1 MLGYWRASHSPAY
14 NFFLSLFLV
23 IGYEGLVRI
32 APEGSSSGR
41 NLIDLWL
48 QWVFSAIAP
57 YQWILSVV
65 VVLLGLAYVY
75 LIRQNREKLYFWVF
89 ALMLVESVLWAYGIW
104 RFLPILMQAVAAPP
118 AQLGLPSDALHALA
132 LCLGAGF
139 YEELFFRVL
148 LVEGLIWIF
157 TGLRYRKAD
166 FIHIIA
172 SWVVSAI
179 IFSAL
184 HFLNEPFS
192 WYAFGYRG
200 IFGLV
205 MSGVYLLRG
214 FGIAAWAHA
223 LYDIAVLW
231 L

>member
-1 MLGYWRASHSPAY
+1 MLGYWKASHSPAY
-14 NFFLSLFLV
+14 NFFLSLVLL
-23 IGYEGLVRI
+23 IGYEGLIRI

-48 QWVFSAIAP
+48 QWIFSAIAP
-57 YQWILSVV
+57 YHWILSVS
-65 VVLLGLAYVY
+65 VVLIGLAYIY
-75 LIRQNREKLYFWVF
+75 LVQQNREKLYLWVF
-89 ALMLVESVLWAYGIW
+89 GLMLIESVLWAYGIW
-104 RFLPILMQAVAAPP
+104 RFLPMLMQAVAASQ
-118 AQLGLPSDALHALA
+118 AQLSLPSESLHALA

-148 LVEGLIWIF
+148 LVEGLIGIF
-157 TGLRYRKAD
+157 TGLRYREAG
-166 FIHIIA
+166 FIHIVG
-172 SWVVSAI
+172 SWIVSAI

-200 IFGLV
+200 VFGLV

-223 LYDIAVLW
+223 LYDVAVLW

>member
-1 MLGYWRASHSPAY
+1 MLGYWKASQSPAY
-14 NFFLSLFLV
+14 NFFLSIVLL
-23 IGYEGLVRI
+23 IGYEGLIHAV
-32 APEGSSSGR
+32 PEASLSGR

-48 QWVFSAIAP
+48 QWVFSSIAP
-57 YQWILSVV
+57 YHWVLSVA
-65 VVLLGLAYVY
+65 VVLMGLAYVY
-75 LIRQNREKLYFWVF
+75 LIRQSREKLYAWVF
-89 ALMLVESVLWAYGIW
+89 GLMLVEGGLWAYGIW
-104 RFLPILMQAVAAPP
+104 RFLPMLMQVVAAPQ
-118 AQLGLPSDALHALA
+118 AQLSLPSESLHALA
-132 LCLGAGF
+132 LCMGAGF
-139 YEELFFRVL
+139 YEELFFRFL

-157 TGLRYRKAD
+157 TGLRYRKAG

-172 SWVVSAI
+172 SWIVSAI

-200 IFGLV
+200 VFGLV
-205 MSGVYLLRG
+205 MSGIYLLRG

-223 LYDIAVLW
+223 LYDVAVLW